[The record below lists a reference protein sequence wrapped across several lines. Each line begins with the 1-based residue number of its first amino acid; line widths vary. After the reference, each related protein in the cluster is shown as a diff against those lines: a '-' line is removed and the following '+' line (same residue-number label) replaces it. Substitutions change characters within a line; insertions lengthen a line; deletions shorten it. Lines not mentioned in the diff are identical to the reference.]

1 MAQTLRWPSS
11 LKKQANRIQAVER
24 GKTFRFYGLCLL
36 AGLVLYFAANK
47 YLSPDLEFFTS
58 TSGILI
64 IIAVIAG
71 RKAFSSDHKRDKL
84 LKGLHGEMLVA
95 RELDRLPEG
104 WFIINDLVVD
114 GVQIDHVAVSTRGV
128 FCLETK
134 NWNNAGC
141 DENGIWYRFHLGRW
155 LPLEESPA
163 RQNLNHVRALK
174 NYLKRKLALDV
185 KINSIVV
192 LAYPGGK
199 FNLKSRV
206 IPPGASRICLPS
218 ELRRFLLQ
226 QENPILPPKDT
237 SKIARALAKT

>member
-11 LKKQANRIQAVER
+11 LRKQANRIQAVER
-24 GKTFRFYGLCLL
+24 GKALKFYGLCLL
-36 AGLVLYFAANK
+36 AGLVLYFTANQ
-47 YLSPDLEFFTS
+47 YLSPDLGFFIS
-58 TSGILI
+58 SSGILI

-71 RKAFSSDHKRDKL
+71 RKALSSGHKRDKL
-84 LKGLHGEMLVA
+84 LKGQHGEMLVA

-104 WFIINDLVVD
+104 WFIVNDLVAG
-114 GVQIDHVAVSTRGV
+114 GVQIDHVAVSTRGI

-141 DENGIWYRFHLGRW
+141 DENGVWYRFHLGRW

-174 NYLKRKLALDV
+174 NYLKRNLALDL
-185 KINSIVV
+185 KIHSIVV

-199 FNLKSRV
+199 FNLESRV
-206 IPPGASRICLPS
+206 VPPGQSRICLPS

-226 QENPILPPKDT
+226 HDGTAVAPEDT
-237 SKIARALAKT
+237 SKIAHALAET